1 MCNISFYFAFISHH
15 CRLRHSANKLERGR
29 KMFPPSHFDDWANQV
44 KREGERMILC
54 ATFVVVP
61 FRDPTK
67 SSPQPIGS
75 QDPELR
81 VCVCKRET
89 GRERENEIYICDG
102 NEICN
107 NMYIFICT
115 GTTCIFV

>member
-1 MCNISFYFAFISHH
+1 MCNISFYFAFISPH

-54 ATFVVVP
+54 ATFVVIP
-61 FRDPTK
+61 IRDPTK

-75 QDPELR
+75 QDPELC
-81 VCVCKRET
+81 VCVC
-89 GRERENEIYICDG
+89 
-102 NEICN
+102 
-107 NMYIFICT
+107 
-115 GTTCIFV
+115 V